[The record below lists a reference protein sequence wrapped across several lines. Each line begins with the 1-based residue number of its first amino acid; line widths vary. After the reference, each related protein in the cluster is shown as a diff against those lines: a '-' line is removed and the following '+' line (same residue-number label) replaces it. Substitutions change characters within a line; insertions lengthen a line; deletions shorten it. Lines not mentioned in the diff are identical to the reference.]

1 MGIWEAVIDAINGKP
16 GVTAQITQISGDGIS
31 QLTILDTQTGYSYVY
46 TLDPARMSDFHAAE
60 IVNLAMDKL
69 RGKELETNMQRLL
82 QAQAIMGIELTKWQ
96 REYIL
101 CDTPMYLGGRRNGR
115 TTAHKLKTLL
125 DTMKPLRISPSNAWM
140 IVDEPHGDGYAQRY
154 IKDLIRLRNKLVE
167 GGMKI
172 RRIELDDYRG
182 LSGHYGRRRQLDG
195 ERMVMG
201 FRTAEQQM
209 IDKEVSHDRETAGKV
224 QDEGH
229 PDQEDVQ
236 EPEELL
242 QDRQGD

>member
-16 GVTAQITQISGDGIS
+16 GVTAQLSQVSGDGIS
-31 QLTILDTQTGYSYVY
+31 QLTILDSQTGYTYVY
-46 TLDPARMSDFHAAE
+46 TLHPARMADFHVTE

-69 RGKELETNMQRLL
+69 RGKEQEANMQRLL
-82 QAQAIMGIELTKWQ
+82 QGQQILGIELTPWQ

-101 CDTPMYLGGRRNGR
+101 CDTPMYLGGRRNGK

-140 IVDEPHGDGYAQRY
+140 IVDEMHGDGYAQRY
-154 IKDLIRLRNKLVE
+154 AKDLIRLRNKLVE
-167 GGMKI
+167 GGMQI

-182 LSGHYGRRRQLDG
+182 LSAHYGKRQQLDG
-195 ERMVMG
+195 VRPVIC

-209 IDKEVSHDRETAGKV
+209 IDKEVSHGETAGEI
-224 QDEGH
+224 QDEGY
-229 PDQEDVQ
+229 PDRQYVQ

-242 QDRQGD
+242 QDGQGD